1 MTVEQ
6 DVRDRLTCVR
16 NLLDSGQPLDGVRI
30 RCCAELLRTAVER
43 AVMLTCG
50 SVRPVHALLLQLPR
64 YVDADTAV
72 DVSQLWHAL
81 GRATRQHGYE
91 VTPTPDELRGWHAD
105 VTAVTTVL
113 LSTFTLSG
121 IIDLS

>member
-6 DVRDRLTCVR
+6 DVHDRLTCVS
-16 NLLDSGQPLDGVRI
+16 NLLTSGQQLDGVRI

-50 SVRPVHALLLQLPR
+50 SEQPIHALLLSLPTR
-64 YVDADTAV
+64 VDADLAGDTA
-72 DVSQLWHAL
+72 QLWHAL
-81 GRATRQHGYE
+81 ARATRHHDYE

-105 VTAVTTVL
+105 VTSVTAAL
-113 LSTFTLSG
+113 LSAFTLTG
-121 IIDLS
+121 TIDMS

>member
-6 DVRDRLTCVR
+6 DVWDRLACVG
-16 NLLDSGQPLDGVRI
+16 NLLDSGQQLDGVRI

-50 SVRPVHALLLQLPR
+50 SEQPVHALLLQLPR
-64 YVDADTAV
+64 YVDI
-72 DVSQLWHAL
+72 DVATDAAQLWHAL
-81 GRATRQHGYE
+81 GRATRHHDYE

-105 VTAVTTVL
+105 VTTVTGAL
-113 LSTFTLSG
+113 LQAFTLSG
-121 IIDLS
+121 TIDTS